1 MSHIGLRWLIWTFAL
16 DLQIGSSAFQSSFTK
31 VALGFVV
38 VRVDEFEIIDRYDNR
53 GKSEVLLFIG
63 REIAGKSLAKQLFDA
78 PHINFVIGQ
87 RL

>member
-1 MSHIGLRWLIWTFAL
+1 MSHIGLRWLIWTFAV
-16 DLQIGSSAFQSSFTK
+16 DLNRLVSVQSSFTK